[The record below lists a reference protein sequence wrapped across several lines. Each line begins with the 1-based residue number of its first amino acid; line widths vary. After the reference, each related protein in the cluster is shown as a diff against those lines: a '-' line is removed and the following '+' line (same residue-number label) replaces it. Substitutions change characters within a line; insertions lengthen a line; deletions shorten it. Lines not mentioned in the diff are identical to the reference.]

1 MKKAKEMP
9 GRKCPICEKTENQVN
24 AGKNHSRTQKC
35 FCNDCKK
42 YYTLEPKA
50 REYPEEIRQQ
60 AIKTFYAGASGRAVG
75 KTFGFSKANVYNWIK
90 KTIQTPKNDCDILEL
105 DKLYWFISRKSQNKT
120 RENVYVMTMV
130 SQKPRQ
136 IVGFDVAFDKRPE
149 RIQKLLI

>member
-9 GRKCPICEKTENQVN
+9 GRKCPICGKTENQVN

-60 AIKTFYAGASGRAVG
+60 AIKHFMRGQADERLAKHLASAKQMFTTRL
-75 KTFGFSKANVYNWIK
+75 K
-90 KTIQTPKNDCDILEL
+90 KR
-105 DKLYWFISRKSQNKT
+105 F
-120 RENVYVMTMV
+120 
-130 SQKPRQ
+130 KPRRM
-136 IVGFDVAFDKRPE
+136 IVIFW
-149 RIQKLLI
+149 I